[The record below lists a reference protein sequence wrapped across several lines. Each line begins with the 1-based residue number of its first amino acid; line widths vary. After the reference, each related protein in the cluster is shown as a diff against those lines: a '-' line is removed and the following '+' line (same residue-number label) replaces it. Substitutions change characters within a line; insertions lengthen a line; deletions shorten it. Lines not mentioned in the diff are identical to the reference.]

1 MASYP
6 GIPLPLV
13 WTNTPRAPKSA
24 AIFPENMQP
33 GWACWQPLHAVLG
46 ARPIGADGSL
56 QTDMGFGVQRGT
68 RRPQGAE
75 LSPTLTTSYTD
86 RTEENLAGLG
96 GQCLVPA
103 AALYPGLEGGQR

>member
-1 MASYP
+1 MASYE

-33 GWACWQPLHAVLG
+33 GWASWQPLHAVLR
-46 ARPIGADGSL
+46 ARPTGADGSL

-68 RRPQGAE
+68 RRSQGAE
-75 LSPTLTTSYTD
+75 LSPTLTTSYTG
-86 RTEENLAGLG
+86 RTEENLTGWG
-96 GQCLVPA
+96 G
-103 AALYPGLEGGQR
+103 GGSV